1 MKNILISLLLI
12 FTISAFAQTGIGTTT
27 PNASAQLD
35 VSSTTKGFLPPRVA
49 LTGSTSA
56 SPLAAHVAGMVVYNT
71 ATVSDVTPGLY
82 VNNGAAW
89 TLATSSGS
97 SATQYSV
104 GDFAQGGIVFWV
116 DATGEHGLVC
126 AKEDQ
131 FTGIRWYA
139 GTYGDTQA
147 KGDGIYAGKANT
159 TIIISAQ
166 VAIGDDNAT
175 YAARMCNELQIT
187 ESGITYADWY
197 LPSSFE
203 LNLMYTNKSTI
214 NTTATANGGLSLKTD
229 YYWSSTEGDSSN
241 TWGQEFTSS
250 VMSSYAKT
258 NYSNVRA
265 VRAFSYLPA
274 GRQV

>member
-1 MKNILISLLLI
+1 LKNIITSLLLVVS
-12 FTISAFAQTGIGTTT
+12 ISTFAQTGIGTTT
-27 PNASAQLD
+27 PNSSAQLE
-35 VSSTTKGFLPPRVA
+35 VASTTKGFLPPRVA

-89 TLATSSGS
+89 TLATSSGGGT
-97 SATQYSV
+97 TQYSV

-126 AKEDQ
+126 AKVDQ
-131 FTGIRWYA
+131 STVGMRWYA
-139 GTYGDTQA
+139 GTNGITQA

-159 TIIISAQ
+159 KIIISAQ

-265 VRAFSYLPA
+265 VRAF
-274 GRQV
+274 

>member
-1 MKNILISLLLI
+1 MKKLIIILIMAL
-12 FTISAFAQTGIGTTT
+12 SASTFAQTGIGTTT

-56 SPLAAHVAGMVVYNT
+56 SPLAAHVAGMVVYNI
-71 ATVSDVTPGLY
+71 ATVSDDTPGLY
-82 VNNGAAW
+82 VNTGAAW

-126 AKEDQ
+126 AKVDQ
-131 FTGIRWYA
+131 STGIRWYA

-166 VAIGDDNAT
+166 VAIGDDNVT

-187 ESGITYADWY
+187 ESGITYGDWY
-197 LPSSFE
+197 LPSKFE
-203 LNLMYTNKSTI
+203 LNLMYTNRSTI
-214 NTTATANGGLSLKTD
+214 NATATANTGGNFNSNGF
-229 YYWSSTEGDSSN
+229 YWSSTEHDNDNAWWQLFNGGLQDIFFYGKN
-241 TWGQEFTSS
+241 IDF
-250 VMSSYAKT
+250 K
-258 NYSNVRA
+258 VRA
-265 VRAFSYLPA
+265 VRVF
-274 GRQV
+274 

>member
-1 MKNILISLLLI
+1 MAL
-12 FTISAFAQTGIGTTT
+12 SASTFAQTGIGTTT

-126 AKEDQ
+126 AKVDQ
-131 FTGIRWYA
+131 STGGMRWYA
-139 GTYGDTQA
+139 GTNGDTQA

-187 ESGITYADWY
+187 ESGITYGDWY
-197 LPSSFE
+197 LPSKYE
-203 LNLMYTNKSTI
+203 LNLLYLQR
-214 NTTATANGGLSLKTD
+214 TTVGGFAVT
-229 YYWSSTEGDSSN
+229 YWSSTEVDNDSEQAWYQFFGDG
-241 TWGQEFTSS
+241 GQDYDDKDLLF
-250 VMSSYAKT
+250 Y
-258 NYSNVRA
+258 VRA
-265 VRAFSYLPA
+265 VRAF
-274 GRQV
+274 

>member
-1 MKNILISLLLI
+1 MKNIITSLLLVVS
-12 FTISAFAQTGIGTTT
+12 ISTFAQTGIGTTT
-27 PNASAQLD
+27 PNSSAQLD

-49 LTGSTSA
+49 LTSTTSA

-71 ATVSDVTPGLY
+71 ATVSDVTLGLY

-131 FTGIRWYA
+131 STGIRWYA
-139 GTYGDTQA
+139 GTHGLTQA
-147 KGDGIYAGKANT
+147 KGAGIYAGKANT

-166 VAIGDDNAT
+166 VAIGDNNYP

-187 ESGITYADWY
+187 ESGITYGDWY
-197 LPSSFE
+197 LPSVFE

-214 NTTATANGGLSLKTD
+214 NTTATANSGNSFSTD
-229 YYWSSTEGDSSN
+229 AYWSSKERDNNNAEKQYFGNGTQSWSPKE
-241 TWGQEFTSS
+241 TSHS
-250 VMSSYAKT
+250 
-258 NYSNVRA
+258 VRA
-265 VRAFSYLPA
+265 VRAF
-274 GRQV
+274 